1 MNLLHKDIR
10 TTDSIYEPLLSD
22 EVGTRIAGLK
32 IVDETGSEDDLTNA
46 NIELVDQYRE
56 ENDHNRQLSTGLAR
70 RAFSISIWATLA

>member
-10 TTDSIYEPLLSD
+10 ATDSIYEPLLS
-22 EVGTRIAGLK
+22 
-32 IVDETGSEDDLTNA
+32 DETGSEDDLTNA

-70 RAFSISIWATLA
+70 QAFSISIWATLA